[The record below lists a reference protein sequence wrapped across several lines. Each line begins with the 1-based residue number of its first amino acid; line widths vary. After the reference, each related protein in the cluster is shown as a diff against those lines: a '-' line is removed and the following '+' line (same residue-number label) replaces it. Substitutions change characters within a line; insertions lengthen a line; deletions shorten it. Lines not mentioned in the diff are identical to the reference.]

1 METKEKVS
9 FIHSITAKIMLM
21 VVVMV
26 ALSLM
31 ACISI
36 ANVRASATVNNVNEN
51 FILSLTESAA
61 KTLDK
66 IPAEVD
72 FSTQCAAVMQD
83 MRMEGVSSAYGY
95 LVDSDG
101 TMLYHPTA
109 DKIGKSVEN
118 EVVKGVV
125 SQLQSGN
132 IPQDAVVTYNFN
144 GTVKYAAY
152 ALTSDHKIVVMSA
165 DKGEIMEPITNM
177 VRLMAV
183 TMGVCLIICCLAA
196 WLLTNMITKPIH
208 QLTYIITRTANFDFT
223 HNANSRKLYSRKDE
237 IGIMAAEMHIMRKN
251 LRDMVAS
258 IQDAGQKINE
268 NVSELNEVTDTVNQM
283 CSDNSATS
291 QQLAAVCR
299 RQQRQLLRSMRTC
312 PRSREK
318 LKISMPWQR
327 KVQRIQKLLWIVL
340 YSFVPRLSPQAI
352 RQWIFIILSRRKLK
366 KQLKAPKQLR
376 RSMN

>member
-165 DKGEIMEPITNM
+165 DKGDHGTDHQYGKVNADYYGCLSDHLLSGCMAFDKYDHKTNSP
-177 VRLMAV
+177 V
-183 TMGVCLIICCLAA
+183 
-196 WLLTNMITKPIH
+196 
-208 QLTYIITRTANFDFT
+208 D
-223 HNANSRKLYSRKDE
+223 LYYYQ
-237 IGIMAAEMHIMRKN
+237 N
-251 LRDMVAS
+251 
-258 IQDAGQKINE
+258 
-268 NVSELNEVTDTVNQM
+268 
-283 CSDNSATS
+283 C
-291 QQLAAVCR
+291 
-299 RQQRQLLRSMRTC
+299 
-312 PRSREK
+312 
-318 LKISMPWQR
+318 
-327 KVQRIQKLLWIVL
+327 
-340 YSFVPRLSPQAI
+340 
-352 RQWIFIILSRRKLK
+352 
-366 KQLKAPKQLR
+366 
-376 RSMN
+376 

>member
-1 METKEKVS
+1 
-9 FIHSITAKIMLM
+9 
-21 VVVMV
+21 
-26 ALSLM
+26 
-31 ACISI
+31 
-36 ANVRASATVNNVNEN
+36 
-51 FILSLTESAA
+51 
-61 KTLDK
+61 
-66 IPAEVD
+66 
-72 FSTQCAAVMQD
+72 
-83 MRMEGVSSAYGY
+83 MEGVSSAYGY

-237 IGIMAAEMHIMRKN
+237 IGIMAAGYGYSKPDVFRQLGN
-251 LRDMVAS
+251 QPAACCRY
-258 IQDAGQKINE
+258 AGD
-268 NVSELNEVTDTVNQM
+268 S
-283 CSDNSATS
+283 SDNCYD
-291 QQLAAVCR
+291 Q
-299 RQQRQLLRSMRTC
+299 
-312 PRSREK
+312 
-318 LKISMPWQR
+318 
-327 KVQRIQKLLWIVL
+327 
-340 YSFVPRLSPQAI
+340 
-352 RQWIFIILSRRKLK
+352 
-366 KQLKAPKQLR
+366 
-376 RSMN
+376 